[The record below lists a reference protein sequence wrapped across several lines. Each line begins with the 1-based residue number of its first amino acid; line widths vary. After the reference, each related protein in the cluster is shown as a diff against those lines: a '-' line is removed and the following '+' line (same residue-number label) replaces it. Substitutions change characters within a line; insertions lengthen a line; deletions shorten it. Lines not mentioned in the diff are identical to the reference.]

1 MRFPDYDRSILST
14 TASILKYYG
23 AQPSYPTLP
32 ELDAALATRPRHV
45 ALIIIDGA
53 GVIPTDGALPAD
65 SYLRAHRAATVT
77 SIFPSTTTAADTSYY
92 NGQSAYEHGWL
103 GWQLYFRE
111 YASDVT
117 TFMRTSYYTKRP
129 VEGPQPAV
137 ALMPYETV
145 FEKIRRSD
153 PEVALRSIMGFDSY
167 CEHGADE
174 TLRISNFPELCERIA
189 GISKKDERG
198 YTIAYWGEP
207 DTSMHEFGVGSPE
220 AVQQFRHL
228 DDQLR
233 RLSERLQ
240 DTLLIVTADHGLINS
255 TTIDLSTM
263 PEIAGCLILPPSIEG
278 RAAGFH
284 VKPQKRNA
292 FERAFRARFG
302 DAFLLLSREDVY
314 RTGIFGRGARHP
326 KFDDF
331 IGDYVACA
339 TGGTSVTYNVP
350 AIQGH
355 SLIGMH
361 AGLTEDE
368 MLVPVVIDRKG

>member
-14 TASILKYYG
+14 TASVLRHYG
-23 AQPSYPTLP
+23 AEASYPTLP
-32 ELDAALATRPRHV
+32 ELDAALATKPRHV
-45 ALIIIDGA
+45 ALIILDGS
-53 GVIPTDGALPAD
+53 GVFPTDAALPAD
-65 SYLRAHRAATVT
+65 SYLRSHRAAAVT
-77 SIFPSTTTAADTSYY
+77 SIFPSTTTAANTSYY

-117 TFMRTSYYTKRP
+117 TFMRTTYYTHRP
-129 VEGPQPAV
+129 VDGPQPAV

-153 PEVALRSIMGFDSY
+153 PAVALRSIMAFDSY

-174 TLRISNFPELCERIA
+174 TLRISDFPGLCEA
-189 GISKKDERG
+189 VAEISKKDARS

-228 DDQLR
+228 DDQLK
-233 RLSERLQ
+233 RLSARLA

-255 TTIDLSTM
+255 ETCDLAAM
-263 PEIAGCLILPPSIEG
+263 PEITDCLVIPPSIEG

-284 VKPQKRNA
+284 VKPHKRHA
-292 FERAFRARFG
+292 FEQAFMARFG

-339 TGGTSVTYNVP
+339 TGGTSVTFNVP
-350 AIQGH
+350 AVSGH
-355 SLIGMH
+355 HLIGMH